1 MCNISINT
9 VKIGIEILSALLT
22 PTIAICTAWFIYQ
35 QKNIQYKQQQVE
47 LLKLR
52 IEHIKSIFDTWGKF
66 HQDIHYTKGYEARI
80 IVPNGLSHEMVIT
93 DMEKVIA
100 DLFKCN
106 LTTKYLFPQEIYN
119 LEYKIITSLKSFIPT
134 RGTPFSIYNLP
145 LEDYS
150 KNRDMFNDLY
160 EKYEKTMDKE
170 SKICK

>member
-80 IVPNGLSHEMVIT
+80 IVPNGLNDEMVIT

-100 DLFKCN
+100 DLFKYN
-106 LTTKYLFPQEIYN
+106 FTTKYLFPQEIYD
-119 LEYKIITSLKSFIPT
+119 LEYKIITSLKSFVPS
-134 RGTPFSIYNLP
+134 RGTPWSIYNLP
-145 LEDYS
+145 LEEYTN
-150 KNRDMFNDLY
+150 NRAMFDKLY
-160 EKYEKTMDKE
+160 KKYEEIMDKE
-170 SKICK
+170 SKICN